1 MSIRAHFRK
10 SVFYLTI
17 ALAFTWLPFTEA
29 YGCPM
34 CKYGL
39 ISVLNPD
46 YVSRLAKGYYWSILL
61 LLGAPNTL
69 LTVMI
74 SLIVKSK
81 QKNLY

>member
-1 MSIRAHFRK
+1 MSTRTHFRK
-10 SVFYLTI
+10 LVSYLAIVITF
-17 ALAFTWLPFTEA
+17 AWLPFTEA

-61 LLGAPNTL
+61 LLGAPITL